1 MRIRLTHVL
10 SVALA
15 AATLT
20 AQGTQQPTFR
30 AGANLV
36 RVDMHAT
43 EDGRAVEGLTRDD
56 VEVLEDGVRQSIETF
71 EHVRVS
77 PAGSGDARVEPDTV
91 AASRQMAADPRARVF
106 VIFLDTYHTRIE
118 GSAAMRQPLV
128 GFLDRVIGPDDLVA
142 VMTPEMA
149 PTDLAFGRKTT
160 VISNI
165 MQDNWAWGRRGRVAD
180 DDPKD
185 ALYDTCFAGSLP
197 AVAREMKD
205 RRREKATL
213 DALGDLVVHLNGLRE
228 ERKAVLTVSEG
239 WLLYRESRLLARSG
253 GDDRDAGRPPRPP
266 DVFTRG
272 RSGPGE
278 GGTVS
283 GVSRTECD
291 ADRQALASLDHSMR
305 LREIAEEA
313 NRGNVSFYPVYAAG
327 LATFDASLGAERPA
341 TRADDAANLRTRQD
355 ALRFLAENTD
365 GLAVVGTSRI
375 EAAIAR
381 IVADLSSYYL
391 LGYYSSNTKLDGR
404 FRTITVRVNRPGVQ
418 VRARHGYRGLT
429 ADALLRGG
437 RTPSGGTGGSAP
449 VSAALSVVSGARSR
463 APFRIRASAWTR
475 PSGSPGE
482 AGAFW
487 IVGELDYATRRE
499 LVWTAGAMAD
509 LTVLAADGREVA
521 SATLAVPASE
531 GGFAVRVP
539 EAGGVAPGDYAVQV
553 RVRANGDRTLALSD
567 SARVVVPTA
576 PGTLGEAVLWRRG
589 GSTGP
594 QFLRTA
600 DPRYRRSDRL
610 RLELAT
616 ATPGAATA
624 RLLDRAGGTLQVPV
638 QVTERA
644 DETGGFRWVVAELA
658 LAPLAMGDYA
668 VEVRQGDAAQVT
680 AFRVVP

>member
-1 MRIRLTHVL
+1 MRTRLTYAL

-20 AQGTQQPTFR
+20 AQGTQQPIFR
-30 AGANLV
+30 AGTNLV
-36 RVDMHAT
+36 RVDMYAT

-56 VEVLEDGVRQSIETF
+56 VEVLEDGVRQSLETF

-77 PAGSGDARVEPDTV
+77 RAGSDDARVEPNTV
-91 AASRQMAADPRARVF
+91 AGSRQMAADPRARVF

-118 GSAAMRQPLV
+118 GSAAMRQPLA
-128 GFLDRVIGPDDLVA
+128 GFLDRVLGPDDLVA

-149 PTDLAFGRKTT
+149 ATDLAFGRKTT

-165 MQDNWAWGRRGRVAD
+165 MQDNWAWGRRGRTAD

-185 ALYDTCFAGSLP
+185 ALYDTCFAGSGP
-197 AVAREMKD
+197 AIAREMKD

-253 GDDRDAGRPPRPP
+253 ADDRDAGRPPRPP

-272 RSGPGE
+272 RSRPGE
-278 GGTVS
+278 GGAVT

-313 NRGNVSFYPVYAAG
+313 NRGNVSFYPVSAAG
-327 LATFDASLGAERPA
+327 LTTFDASLGAERPP

-365 GLAVVGTSRI
+365 GLAVVGTNRI

-381 IVADLSSYYL
+381 IVDDLSSYYL
-391 LGYYSSNTKLDGR
+391 LGYHSSNPKLDGR
-404 FRTITVRVNRPGVQ
+404 FRTITVRVTRPGVQ

-429 ADALLRGG
+429 ADELLGGG
-437 RTPSGGTGGSAP
+437 RSSGSGGAATASE
-449 VSAALSVVSGARSR
+449 ALSAVTGARAR

-475 PSGSPGE
+475 PSGAPGE
-482 AGAFW
+482 AGSFW
-487 IVGELDYATRRE
+487 VVGELDYATRRE
-499 LVWTAGAMAD
+499 LAWTAGAKAEV
-509 LTVLAADGREVA
+509 TVLAADGRQVV
-521 SATLAVPASE
+521 SATLAVPSSQ
-531 GGFAVRVP
+531 GSFALHVP
-539 EAGGVAPGDYAVQV
+539 DAGGVASGEYAVRVQV
-553 RVRANGDRTLALSD
+553 RPNGDETLAVSD
-567 SARVVVPTA
+567 SARVVVPKA
-576 PGTLGEAVLWRRG
+576 PGALGEAVLWRRG
-589 GSTGP
+589 TSTGP

-616 ATPGAATA
+616 ATPGASTA
-624 RLLDRAGGTLQVPV
+624 RLLDRAGRTLPVPV
-638 QVTERA
+638 QVGERL
-644 DETGGFRWVVAELA
+644 DETGGFRWIVAELA
-658 LAPLAMGDYA
+658 LAPLAMGDYG
-668 VEVRQGDAAQVT
+668 VEVTQGGATQVT
-680 AFRVVP
+680 AFRMVP

>member
-1 MRIRLTHVL
+1 MRTVPTRVL

-30 AGANLV
+30 AGTNLV
-36 RVDMHAT
+36 RVDMYAT

-56 VEVLEDGVRQSIETF
+56 VEVLEDGVRQSLETF

-77 PAGSGDARVEPDTV
+77 RAGSDDSRVEPDSV

-128 GFLDRVIGPDDLVA
+128 GFLDRVIGSDDLVA

-149 PTDLAFGRKTT
+149 ATDLAFGRKTT

-185 ALYDTCFAGSLP
+185 VLYDTCFAGSSA
-197 AVAREMKD
+197 AVGREMKD

-213 DALGDLVVHLNGLRE
+213 DALGDLVVHLNGLRD

-239 WLLYRESRLLARSG
+239 WLLYRESRQLARSG
-253 GDDRDAGRPPRPP
+253 VDDRDAGRPPRPP

-272 RSGPGE
+272 RSRPGE

-291 ADRQALASLDHSMR
+291 ADRQTLANLDHSLR

-327 LATFDASLGAERPA
+327 LATFDTSLGAARPP

-355 ALRFLAENTD
+355 SLRFLAENTD
-365 GLAVVGTSRI
+365 GLAVVATSRI

-381 IVADLSSYYL
+381 IVDDLSSYYL
-391 LGYYSSNTKLDGR
+391 LGYYSSNAKLDGR
-404 FRTITVRVNRPGVQ
+404 FRTITVRVRRPGVQ

-429 ADALLRGG
+429 ADDLLRGG
-437 RTPSGGTGGSAP
+437 RTPGGGATPAP
-449 VSAALSVVSGARSR
+449 APAGALSSITGAAAR

-475 PSGSPGE
+475 PSGATAD
-482 AGAFW
+482 AGSFW

-499 LVWTAGAMAD
+499 LVWTAGAKAD
-509 LTVLAADGREVA
+509 VTVLAADGREVV
-521 SATLAVPASE
+521 SATLTVPASE
-531 GGFAVRVP
+531 GSFALHVP
-539 EAGGVAPGDYAVQV
+539 DAGGVAPGEYAV
-553 RVRANGDRTLALSD
+553 RVRVRPIGDETLAVSD
-567 SARVVVPTA
+567 SARVVLPTA
-576 PGTLGEAVLWRRG
+576 PGALGEAVLWRRG

-600 DPRYRRSDRL
+600 DPRFRRSDRL

-638 QVTERA
+638 QVSERR
-644 DETGGFRWVVAELA
+644 DEAGGFRWIVAELA
-658 LAPLAMGDYA
+658 LAPLTMGDYG
-668 VEVRQGDAAQVT
+668 VEVTQGGATQVT
-680 AFRVVP
+680 AFRMVP